1 MYTRG
6 SAWFSFDEED
16 LGSLEVGELADLAGL
31 SADYD
36 TADEDLRKMKSFLTI
51 VDGNIVYSDS
61 ALIASG
67 GSDEDGI
74 WYRQGNADRCL
85 AE

>member
-16 LGSLEVGELADLAGL
+16 LGSLEVGKLADLAVL

-51 VDGNIVYSDS
+51 VDGNKVYSDS
-61 ALIASG
+61 ALIACG

-74 WYRQGNADRCL
+74 WYRQGNDDRCL

>member
-1 MYTRG
+1 MACGSVSSRNVAVQFLEIYTRG

-16 LGSLEVGELADLAGL
+16 LGSLEVGKLADLAVL

-51 VDGNIVYSDS
+51 VDGNKV
-61 ALIASG
+61 
-67 GSDEDGI
+67 
-74 WYRQGNADRCL
+74 
-85 AE
+85 